1 MRYLI
6 YKDSNWHGLRP
17 GEIVMKRFLAEHR
30 RHLMSLLLMLGVTL
44 SPRPCLS
51 LNLDEAINLAK
62 VSLPSYQAAEIQVQ
76 STEALYKASLA
87 PYFPFLDATSSQERI
102 FSSTDDYN
110 LSTYD
115 IILSYTLF
123 DGGRRKANKNIARL
137 NLHIDEQEYNKNLI
151 ELEFNVKSAFYI
163 AMARQEIVRQR
174 QIQLNDAKRDHEVA
188 EGRNRLGAA
197 KLSDV
202 LQAAVR
208 LEQAKFNLVQGQGDL
223 RNALSD
229 LNSLLGRPLQS
240 PYDLDGS
247 LKFQERLPEIGAL
260 SAVALERPEIKQA
273 ESQVKISKNNKS
285 LETSA
290 FFPRL
295 SAIASYSKAESSIA
309 EFRGISSEDK
319 IVGINATWN
328 IFELG
333 KFYKRKSSSLE
344 IDISKK
350 RLDESKRQ
358 LLLDLEKTYQDFL
371 TAAQNVHVA
380 EQQLVEAK
388 HNYSQAFGEYKVGKG
403 DILSLVT
410 AESLLSSARE
420 QLTTSQLN
428 HILSKALI
436 ERVAGIESLES
447 MKPQTTDPVDG

>member
-1 MRYLI
+1 
-6 YKDSNWHGLRP
+6 
-17 GEIVMKRFLAEHR
+17 MKKLLAKNCTR
-30 RHLMSLLLMLGVTL
+30 WMCLLLMGWCTL
-44 SPRPCLS
+44 FPGACLA
-51 LNLDEAINLAK
+51 LNLNEAIDIAK
-62 VSLPSYQAAEIQVQ
+62 AYLPSYQASEIQVQ

-87 PYFPFLDATSSQERI
+87 PYFPLLDATTTQERI
-102 FSSTDDYN
+102 SSSTDDYN

-123 DGGRRKANKNIARL
+123 DGGRRKANKNIASL
-137 NLHIDEQEYNKNLI
+137 NLDIDEQEYRKNLI
-151 ELEFNVKSAFYI
+151 DLEFNVKSAFYI
-163 AMARQEIVRQR
+163 ALARQEIVHQR
-174 QIQLNDAKRDHEVA
+174 QIQLKDATRDYEVA
-188 EGRNRLGAA
+188 QGRNRLGAA

-208 LEQAKFNLVQGQGDL
+208 LEQAKFNLVQGRGEL
-223 RNALSD
+223 MNALSD

-240 PYDLDGS
+240 PYDLEGY
-247 LKFQERLPEIGAL
+247 LKFHARLPDIGAL

-285 LETSA
+285 LDTSA
-290 FFPRL
+290 FFPTL
-295 SAIASYSKAESSIA
+295 SAIASYSRAESSIA

-333 KFYKRKSSSLE
+333 KFYRRKSSSLE
-344 IDISKK
+344 IKVSRK

-358 LLLDLEKTYQDFL
+358 LLLDVQKTYQDFL
-371 TAAQNVHVA
+371 TAGENVNVA
-380 EQQLVEAK
+380 EQQLVEAE

-410 AESLLSSARE
+410 AEGLLSNARE
-420 QLTTSQLN
+420 QATTSRLN
-428 HILSKALI
+428 HILAKALL
-436 ERVAGIESLES
+436 ERVSGIESLES
-447 MKPQTTDPVDG
+447 MRPQTADPVDG